1 MILFHVAL
9 SQIYDIII
17 ATKRVVFLYFDEEY
31 LPFYFSLIGFAAL
44 PAAIERLKI

>member
-17 ATKRVVFLYFDEEY
+17 ATKRVVFSYFVGECF
-31 LPFYFSLIGFAAL
+31 PFYFRLIGFAAL
-44 PAAIERLKI
+44 PAAIER